1 MKSIYIFLV
10 TYLFRNIPGSLGIK
24 LRYLFYKPLFNS
36 CGKNINIGIGVI
48 INNFDLIKLGNHIRI
63 DDYSI
68 INVGNLNSK
77 RYIKTKKND
86 IISNKKIKLYI
97 KDYVHINQY
106 CLISSFNY
114 LEINNYC
121 TFSSGVKIY
130 NVSHHFRNHEN
141 KSEITYS
148 NNLDKKKEIKTSLYV
163 SEIIFEENVFVSL
176 NSIILDGKI
185 GKNTFIYPNSIVFS
199 NIKEN
204 SLYKENKVVGNRF
217 K

>member
-1 MKSIYIFLV
+1 MYV
-10 TYLFRNIPGSLGIK
+10 
-24 LRYLFYKPLFNS
+24 
-36 CGKNINIGIGVI
+36 
-48 INNFDLIKLGNHIRI
+48 LIW
-63 DDYSI
+63 S
-68 INVGNLNSK
+68 
-77 RYIKTKKND
+77 
-86 IISNKKIKLYI
+86 
-97 KDYVHINQY
+97 
-106 CLISSFNY
+106 
-114 LEINNYC
+114 
-121 TFSSGVKIY
+121 KIY